1 MSEGTS
7 ACHGPLRVEGDWKIA
22 PPSRLGHPPPSRR
35 HPSLWL
41 VSGRRIAHAR
51 RVIPNV
57 LAERYASPAVQSIWS
72 AEGRIV
78 LEREFWIAVLKA
90 QRDLGLAVSAEAIAA
105 YERVKGQVDTAA
117 IMAREKVTR
126 HDVKARIEEFNE
138 LAGHEQ
144 VHKGLTSRD
153 LTENVEQL
161 QVYRS
166 LQVIR
171 DKTVA
176 ALRRMR
182 QRAELWADIVITA
195 RTHNVAAQPTTL
207 GKRVAMFGEEL
218 LGSLAA
224 LDGVIAGYAVRGLK
238 GAVGTQMDQ
247 LSLFDGEAQKVAT
260 LEQRVVAHLGMPAVW
275 TNVGQVYPRSLDFRV
290 VAALT
295 DLASGPSSFCKT
307 LRLMAGHETA
317 SEGFA
322 PGQTGSSAMPH
333 KMNSR
338 SCERVNGL
346 HVILKGYLA
355 MAAGLA
361 GDQWNEGDVSCS
373 VVRRVML
380 PDAFF
385 ACDGLLETYL
395 TILDQMDAWPA
406 LIAAETQRYLPFL
419 MTTTIMMEA
428 VKAGVGRETAHH
440 AIKEHALATVNDLR
454 HGTVSTNNL
463 IQRLAG
469 DARLGLSHATL
480 EAIVARGDREAGA
493 AKAQLAAFAA
503 NVRKLEAASPAAAA
517 YAPGAIL

>member
-1 MSEGTS
+1 
-7 ACHGPLRVEGDWKIA
+7 
-22 PPSRLGHPPPSRR
+22 
-35 HPSLWL
+35 
-41 VSGRRIAHAR
+41 
-51 RVIPNV
+51 VIPNV
-57 LAERYASPAVQSIWS
+57 LAERYASPAIQAIWS

-78 LEREFWIAVLKA
+78 LEREFWIAVMKA
-90 QRDLGLAVSAEAIAA
+90 QRDLGLDVPAAAIAD
-105 YERVKGQVDTAA
+105 YERVKHQVDSTS
-117 IMAREKVTR
+117 IMAREKITR

-166 LQVIR
+166 LLVVR

-182 QRAELWADIVITA
+182 ERAETWADWVITA

-247 LSLFDGEAQKVAT
+247 LSLFDGDAKKVAA

-275 TNVGQVYPRSLDFRV
+275 TNVGQVYPRSLDLRV

-295 DLASGPSSFCKT
+295 ELAAAPASFCKT

-338 SCERVNGL
+338 SCERVNGF
-346 HVILKGYLA
+346 HVILKGYLS

-385 ACDGLLETYL
+385 ASDGLLETFL

-406 LIAAETQRYLPFL
+406 LIAAETQHYLPFL

-440 AIKEHALATVNDLR
+440 AIKEHALATVRDLR
-454 HGTVSTNNL
+454 HGTATHNDL
-463 IQRLAG
+463 IDRLAA
-469 DARLGLSHATL
+469 DPRLGLPRATL
-480 EAIVARGDREAGA
+480 AAIVAGGDRAVGA
-493 AKAQLAAFAA
+493 AQAQIAAFAG